1 MFQVNILYILLDLF
15 KLLLI
20 AAPLFTCQVVHD
32 ELRLHLRS
40 HVLLIEQGFEVL
52 LIPRLEST
60 DKIQT
65 LFNVQVDHFLVN
77 VIADILYNAGPFRYT
92 NRFNDKLLA
101 EFYGI
106 INEPTSERYVLY
118 ISRIAQRN
126 HHVVIWH
133 HYALR
138 HFCR

>member
-1 MFQVNILYILLDLF
+1 MFQVNILYILLNLF

-20 AAPLFTCQVVHD
+20 ATPLFTCQVVHD
-32 ELRLHLRS
+32 ELRLYLRS
-40 HVLLIEQGFEVL
+40 HVLLIEQSFEVL
-52 LIPRLEST
+52 LIPRLEAT
-60 DKIQT
+60 NKIQT

-77 VIADILYNAGPFRYT
+77 VIADILYNTGPFWYT
-92 NRFNDKLLA
+92 YRSYEKLLA
-101 EFYGI
+101 EFNGI
-106 INEPTSERYVLY
+106 INEPTSERNVLY